1 MRIGKSMKIG
11 FFANLRARL
20 VYFVI
25 TLCIG
30 LIFFYMGRVEF
41 LNEKLREAEKMVTM
55 NNEDVYQHVAIHGF
69 QQQSDASQPQIQKN
83 ANSNDFFQECALK
96 FLSSFF

>member
-1 MRIGKSMKIG
+1 
-11 FFANLRARL
+11 
-20 VYFVI
+20 
-25 TLCIG
+25 
-30 LIFFYMGRVEF
+30 
-41 LNEKLREAEKMVTM
+41 MVTM